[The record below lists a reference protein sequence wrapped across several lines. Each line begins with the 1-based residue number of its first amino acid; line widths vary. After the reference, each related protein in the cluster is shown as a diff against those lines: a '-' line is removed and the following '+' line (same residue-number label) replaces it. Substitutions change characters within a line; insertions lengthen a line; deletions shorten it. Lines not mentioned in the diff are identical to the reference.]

1 MSDDPKQTLRYPQ
14 VVAEGLGDWRFFLNR
29 LHARFATGDFAT
41 GLVLA
46 ERIGAAAEDANHHP
60 DLDLRYP
67 HVAVRLVSHDV
78 GGVTDRDLRLAR
90 RISEIAAELGI
101 AAAPAEVQAL
111 ELALDTGDHAGTLPF
126 WQALLGY
133 ADSKIFPT
141 REILDPDGHL
151 PTIWTQRTDA
161 HETPR
166 QRWHF
171 DVVVPI
177 EQAQA
182 RIDAAIAAGGTLVSD
197 EAAPA
202 FWVLADPEGN
212 KACVCTP
219 EGRNN

>member
-1 MSDDPKQTLRYPQ
+1 MSDDKTVLKYSQARD
-14 VVAEGLGDWRFFLNR
+14 AGLADWRWLLGG

-46 ERIGAAAEDANHHP
+46 QRIGAAAEAADHHP

-67 HVAVRLVSHDV
+67 HVSVKLVSHDV

-90 RISEIAAELGI
+90 QISEIAAELGI
-101 AAAPAEVQAL
+101 AAAPGDLHVL
-111 ELALDTGDHAGTLPF
+111 ELGLDTADRERVLPF

-133 ADSKIFPT
+133 DASSVYPGK
-141 REILDPDGHL
+141 EILDPDGRL
-151 PTIWTQRTDA
+151 PTVWTQETDA

-166 QRWHF
+166 QRWHL

-177 EQAQA
+177 EQAQS
-182 RIDAAIAAGGTLVSD
+182 RIDAALAAGGTLVSD

-202 FWVLADPEGN
+202 FWVLADAEGN